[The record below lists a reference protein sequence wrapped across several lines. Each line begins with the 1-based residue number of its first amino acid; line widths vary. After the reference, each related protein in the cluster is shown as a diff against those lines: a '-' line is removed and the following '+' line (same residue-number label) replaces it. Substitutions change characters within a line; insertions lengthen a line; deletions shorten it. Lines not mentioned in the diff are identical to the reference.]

1 MVKKTDVIY
10 QTNSRGYDWIKVKP
24 EYSDQMGEVSQNN
37 TFFFEEMTNIFG
49 IESRSLGVGRMVG

>member
-24 EYSDQMGEVSQNN
+24 EYSDQMGEVGQNN
-37 TFFFEEMTNIFG
+37 TFF
-49 IESRSLGVGRMVG
+49 LKK